1 MFDSVCLQPSLMHEY
16 INGSRQY
23 LGFSILVLD
32 NSIVGMPLTK
42 EFVHEYMCT
51 VDIRSVQHS
60 EGEE

>member
-1 MFDSVCLQPSLMHEY
+1 MHEY

-60 EGEE
+60 KGEE